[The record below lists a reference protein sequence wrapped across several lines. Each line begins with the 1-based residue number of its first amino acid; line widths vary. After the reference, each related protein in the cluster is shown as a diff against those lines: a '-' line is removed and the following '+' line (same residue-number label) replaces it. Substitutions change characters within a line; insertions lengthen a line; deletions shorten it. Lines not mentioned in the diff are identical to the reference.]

1 MGTTFRGR
9 LKTLA
14 QEIVTSAY
22 ADLLEA
28 KDYYGNNQLGEQQIV
43 KEQVE
48 DALKDGKFLE
58 GGLDDQVST
67 EKPGFEN

>member
-1 MGTTFRGR
+1 M
-9 LKTLA
+9 
-14 QEIVTSAY
+14 SAY

-28 KDYYGNNQLGEQQIV
+28 KDYDGNNQLGEQQIV